1 MENIR
6 TLSYTLMENERII
19 TELKRKIDS
28 LTYQINVLLS
38 NNELLQ
44 GHGKNAIMVYQ
55 YTISINFIL

>member
-1 MENIR
+1 
-6 TLSYTLMENERII
+6 MENERII

-44 GHGKNAIMVYQ
+44 GHDKNAIMVYQ
-55 YTISINFIL
+55 YTISINLIL

>member
-1 MENIR
+1 
-6 TLSYTLMENERII
+6 MENERII

-38 NNELLQ
+38 NNAIQ

>member
-1 MENIR
+1 
-6 TLSYTLMENERII
+6 MENERII